1 MAVIRK
7 ILIWLWGLFL
17 LFVILYYVARI
28 FVVDSFIVRGSSMN
42 PQYKDGEKVYVN
54 KLIFGARLYTDFDFE
69 SSKLQSVRV
78 PGFRN
83 IRVGDVVVLNHPF
96 GRTGDTINFKINYV
110 YLKRCFG
117 CPGDTLWIKNGMY
130 ANSNFVG
137 CIGELHYQKKLGV
150 MSDSLLQEQRVAM
163 RAFLINKELGW
174 DIKNLGPLYIPGKG
188 DCITI
193 NTNNVNTYRKLIQY
207 ECGLMPEIIDNKVY
221 LGDSLLQSYTFSSN
235 WYFFGGDNVLNS
247 QDSRYLGLMPEE
259 YIIGVVYS
267 KDSK

>member
-7 ILIWLWGLFL
+7 ILIWLWMAFL
-17 LFVILYYVARI
+17 LFVLLYYVARI
-28 FVVDSFIVRGSSMN
+28 FVVDSFIVRGNSMV
-42 PQYKDGEKVYVN
+42 PAFEDGEKVYVN

-69 SSKLQSVRV
+69 SSKLQSVRM
-78 PGFRN
+78 PGFRD

-137 CIGELHYQKKLGV
+137 GIGELHYQKKLGM
-150 MSDSLLQEQRVAM
+150 MSDSLLQEQGVAM
-163 RAFLINKELGW
+163 SAFLINKELGW
-174 DIKNLGPLYIPGKG
+174 NIKNLGPLYIPGKG
-188 DCITI
+188 DSIAI
-193 NTNNVNTYRKLIQY
+193 NTHNVNTYRKLIQY
-207 ECGLMPEIIDNKVY
+207 ECGTMPKIMEDKVY
-221 LGDSLLQSYTFSSN
+221 LGDSLLQSYTFLSN

-247 QDSRYLGLMPEE
+247 QDSRYLGLIPEE

-267 KDSK
+267 M